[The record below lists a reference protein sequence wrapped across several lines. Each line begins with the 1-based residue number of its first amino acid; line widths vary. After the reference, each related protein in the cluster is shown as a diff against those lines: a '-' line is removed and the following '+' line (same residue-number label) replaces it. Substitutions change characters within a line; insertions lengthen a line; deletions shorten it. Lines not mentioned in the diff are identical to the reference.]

1 METLNAIVAKEVRK
15 GWRVESQNDL
25 QVVLVKGQRPNHV
38 LHVILSVL
46 TVGLWIPVSVLVAM
60 TGDEKRKVVK

>member
-60 TGDEKRKVVK
+60 TGGEKRKVVK